1 MVTIKEVASRAKVS
15 VGTVSN
21 VISGLVPVGPRL
33 RDRVEKA
40 IAELN
45 YHPNYVARGLRTKQ
59 THMLGI
65 VISDITNPFFPLL
78 VRGAED
84 AASKHGYLLTTFN
97 TDDLPERERQVMGV
111 LRSRR
116 ADGILLVVAPSTGT
130 DHIQGAIDAGIA
142 VVCLDRVPKGIQV
155 DAVTVNNLKGAEM
168 CVRHLI
174 QSGHTR
180 IGIITGPLVLQ
191 TARDRFRGYENVLR
205 ENGLTLDRGL
215 VREGNFRVDSG
226 YRLGKDLCLSG
237 ARPSALFVTNGMMG
251 AGVVKALR
259 ELGVEYPRDMSL
271 AVFDGLPWSDIF
283 RPDVTS
289 VVQPSYEMGFRG
301 AELLIR
307 RLQGK
312 LPGRKVKAQLEL
324 ELKVGD
330 SAASRVSERS
340 AQP

>member
-97 TDDLPERERQVMGV
+97 TDDLPELERQVMGV

>member
-1 MVTIKEVASRAKVS
+1 
-15 VGTVSN
+15 
-21 VISGLVPVGPRL
+21 
-33 RDRVEKA
+33 
-40 IAELN
+40 
-45 YHPNYVARGLRTKQ
+45 
-59 THMLGI
+59 
-65 VISDITNPFFPLL
+65 
-78 VRGAED
+78 
-84 AASKHGYLLTTFN
+84 
-97 TDDLPERERQVMGV
+97 MGV